1 MAWPKN
7 NGGEISSSFAK
18 FLSDEENRTIAEI
31 MHFEEGDLLLIVA
44 DANKIVFDSLGAL
57 RCEAARRLG
66 LIRQGE
72 FKLLWV
78 TEFPLLEYSE
88 DDGRYYAKHHPFTMP
103 MEEELDALEKGE
115 NLDKI
120 RSIAYDIA
128 INGTEAGG
136 GSVRI
141 SRPDIQKK
149 VFKAL
154 GMTEKEAQSKFGF
167 LLEAYKYGAPPH
179 AGMAFGFDR
188 LVALLLGIED
198 IRDVI
203 AFPKVQNAS
212 ELMTKCPTPGDS
224 EALAELGISITEK
237 TSN

>member
-1 MAWPKN
+1 MECSDLSLIHISWLKN

-103 MEEELDALEKGE
+103 MEEDLDALEKGE

-120 RSIAYDIA
+120 RSIAYDIV

-154 GMTEKEAQSKFGF
+154 GMTEEEAQSKFGF
-167 LLEAYKYGAPPH
+167 LLEAVSYTHLDVYKRQLQNSTIPTVSKRNLFIKKSIVAGLFNISAYGKYSPY
-179 AGMAFGFDR
+179 MI
-188 LVALLLGIED
+188 V
-198 IRDVI
+198 
-203 AFPKVQNAS
+203 
-212 ELMTKCPTPGDS
+212 
-224 EALAELGISITEK
+224 
-237 TSN
+237 